1 MIARPPMTYT
11 ADRRPRLA
19 RDRLRPEAN
28 RDPDRA
34 TARGER
40 TTASGCDAIDAGTIR
55 TTNETAATPAE
66 GDR

>member
-1 MIARPPMTYT
+1 MTHT

-19 RDRLRPEAN
+19 RDRIRTEAN
-28 RDPDRA
+28 RGPDRA

-40 TTASGCDAIDAGTIR
+40 MTASGCDAIDAGTMR
-55 TTNETAATPAE
+55 TINETAVTPAE